1 MVLAWTLDEE
11 VLNLGSTQ
19 ITAVVL
25 TPWNSICCPSLE
37 CCVLTLPDII
47 FLMHGDT
54 EAFIAADKVGQIAAF
69 TKKPEAIQSDSHY
82 PSLVEQIFGYGLC

>member
-25 TPWNSICCPSLE
+25 ISWNSTCPSLG
-37 CCVLTLPDII
+37 CCVLTLPDVM
-47 FLMHGDT
+47 FLMHSDT